1 MAQGKLSN
9 FQLEREP
16 SLVHRFS
23 NASFC
28 LMVFLKETKQGLLLV
43 VFGIDYKETFGL
55 VIKATTICIVLTIS
69 LIKDIKVCQINVNDA
84 FLYEDLDE
92 EFYIELQPGYE
103 ERVCVC
109 HLNSKVVER
118 KKQVSRK
125 LAKPQNSQKYLVTFF
140 ISWLWEERCMS
151 VGLNF
156 LSKLLF
162 CFSLSIYFTFDCDL
176 CIIGLTATVL

>member
-84 FLYEDLDE
+84 FLHEDLDE

-109 HLNSKVVER
+109 HLNSKVVEGKKLGLKKTR
-118 KKQVSRK
+118 KAPKFSKIFSHIFHIMAMGREMYECW
-125 LAKPQNSQKYLVTFF
+125 LKYFV
-140 ISWLWEERCMS
+140 
-151 VGLNF
+151 
-156 LSKLLF
+156 
-162 CFSLSIYFTFDCDL
+162 
-176 CIIGLTATVL
+176 